1 MKTKTPKRIKS
12 PGSLVVR
19 GSNFYCFWRHKGK
32 AICRALRDENG
43 AAITTRPEAERA
55 KARLMEIANKENE
68 VKTLRS
74 IQHAIDDKQT
84 EITKLKAAQNPP
96 LPLSQTW
103 SAFEKSTERHQCGK
117 STLRDYE
124 SKFSI
129 FEKWLQR
136 ERPRVTTLKDVDA
149 DVVQAYLEN
158 LNHGRLANATYNGH
172 LNVLRYI
179 FRVLKEKAQLTEN
192 VWIKPKIKPLVTQ
205 SRRELTIDELKLVCD
220 KAAGD
225 LKTLFCIGLYTG
237 LRLGDCATLRWCEV
251 DLRRN
256 QIQRVCRKTALRS
269 PKPVTLPIH
278 PVLFD
283 LLNTIPANERKE
295 FVLPRMAD
303 VYLNGSRSLLTTE
316 IQKHFDDCGIETT
329 REREN
334 GVRRVVEVGF
344 HSLRHSFVS
353 MCRSSGVALSVVESL
368 VGHSSVDMTRHYTHT
383 SQLAAQNAVAMLPS
397 ITGDVIAAKPT
408 KHTRDELLRE
418 LIESMTTRNWR
429 EKKSAALA
437 MLATAT
443 AN

>member
-1 MKTKTPKRIKS
+1 MKTKSIKS

-19 GSNFYCFWRHKGK
+19 GSNYYAFWRHNGK
-32 AICRALRDENG
+32 AICRALRNDNG
-43 AAITTRPEAERA
+43 AAITMRPEAEKA
-55 KARLMEIANKENE
+55 KARLMEIVNRENE

-84 EITKLKAAQNPP
+84 EIASLKAEQNPP
-96 LPLSQTW
+96 LPLSQAW
-103 SAFEKSTERHQCGK
+103 STFVRSTERHQCGK

-124 SKFSI
+124 SKWSI
-129 FEKWLQR
+129 FEKWMQR
-136 ERPRVTTLKDVDA
+136 ERRNVTTLQGVDC

-158 LNHGRLANATYNGH
+158 LNQSGVANATFNGH

-179 FRVLKEKAQLTEN
+179 FRILKDKGQLVEN
-192 VWIKPKIKPLVTQ
+192 IWEKPKTKPLVTQ
-205 SRRELTIDELKLVCD
+205 SRRELTIDELKVVCD
-220 KAAGD
+220 KAKGE
-225 LKTLFCIGLYTG
+225 LRTLFCIGLYTG

-256 QIQRVCRKTALRS
+256 QIQRVARKTALRS
-269 PKPVTLPIH
+269 PKPITLPIH
-278 PVLFD
+278 PSLFTVLN
-283 LLNTIPANERKE
+283 LIPANERKD

-303 VYLNGSRSLLTTE
+303 IYLNGSRSLVTTE
-316 IQKHFDDCGIETT
+316 IQRHFDDCGIETT

-383 SQLAAQNAVAMLPS
+383 SQLAAQNAVALLPS
-397 ITGDVIAAKPT
+397 ITGHTEPTKPT
-408 KHTRDELLRE
+408 NQTRDELLRE
-418 LIESMTTRNWR
+418 LIESMTTKNLRD
-429 EKKSAALA
+429 KKAAALA
-437 MLATAT
+437 LLATPT

>member
-1 MKTKTPKRIKS
+1 MKTKSIKS

-19 GSNFYCFWRHKGK
+19 GSNYYAFWRHNGK
-32 AICRALRDENG
+32 AICRALRNDNG
-43 AAITTRPEAERA
+43 AAITTRPEAEKA
-55 KARLMEIANKENE
+55 KARLMEIVNRENE

-84 EITKLKAAQNPP
+84 EIASLKAEQNPP
-96 LPLSQTW
+96 LPLSQAW
-103 SAFEKSTERHQCGK
+103 STFVRSTERHQCGK

-124 SKFSI
+124 SKWSI
-129 FEKWLQR
+129 FEKWMQR
-136 ERPRVTTLKDVDA
+136 ERRNVTTLQGVDC

-158 LNHGRLANATYNGH
+158 LNQSGVANATFNGH

-179 FRVLKEKAQLTEN
+179 FRILKDKGQLVEN
-192 VWIKPKIKPLVTQ
+192 IWEKPKTKPLVTQ
-205 SRRELTIDELKLVCD
+205 SRRELTIDELKVVCD
-220 KAAGD
+220 KAKGE
-225 LKTLFCIGLYTG
+225 LRTLFCIGLYTG

-256 QIQRVCRKTALRS
+256 QIQRVARKTALRS
-269 PKPVTLPIH
+269 PKPITLPIH
-278 PVLFD
+278 PSLFTVLN
-283 LLNTIPANERKE
+283 LIPANERKD

-303 VYLNGSRSLLTTE
+303 IYLNGSRSLVTTE
-316 IQKHFDDCGIETT
+316 IQRHFDDCGIETT

-383 SQLAAQNAVAMLPS
+383 SQLAAQNAVALLPS
-397 ITGDVIAAKPT
+397 ITGHTEPTKPT
-408 KHTRDELLRE
+408 NQTRDELLRE
-418 LIESMTTRNWR
+418 LIESMTTKNLRD
-429 EKKSAALA
+429 KKAAALA
-437 MLATAT
+437 LLATPT

>member
-1 MKTKTPKRIKS
+1 MKTKSIKS

-19 GSNFYCFWRHKGK
+19 GRNYYCFWRHNGK
-32 AICRALRDENG
+32 AICKALRDENG
-43 AAITTRPEAERA
+43 APIRTRPEAEAA
-55 KARLMEIANKENE
+55 KARLMKIVIGETQVESLKQ
-68 VKTLRS
+68 
-74 IQHAIDDKQT
+74 IQHAIGDKQT
-84 EITKLKAAQNPP
+84 EITALKAARNPP
-96 LPLSQTW
+96 LPLSQAW
-103 SAFEKSTERHQCGK
+103 SAFVRSTERHQCGK
-117 STLRDYE
+117 SSLRDYE
-124 SKFSI
+124 SKWTI
-129 FEKWLQR
+129 FEKWIQR
-136 ERPRVTTLKDVDA
+136 ERPQAVTLQDVSG
-149 DVVQAYLEN
+149 DVVQAYLES

-179 FRVLKEKAQLTEN
+179 FRVLKEKAQVTEN
-192 VWIKPKIKPLVTQ
+192 VWEKPKTKPLLTQ
-205 SRRELTIDELKLVCD
+205 SRRELTIDELKTVCD
-220 KAAGD
+220 RATGE

-256 QIQRVCRKTALRS
+256 QIQRVPRKTALRS

-278 PVLFD
+278 SVLFNVLD
-283 LLNTIPANERKE
+283 SIPASERKE

-303 VYLNGSRSLLTTE
+303 IYLNHSRSLLTME

-344 HSLRHSFVS
+344 HSLRHSFVN
-353 MCRSSGVALSVVESL
+353 MCRASGVALSVVESL
-368 VGHSSVDMTRHYTHT
+368 VGHSTVDMTRHYTHT
-383 SQLAAQNAVAMLPS
+383 SELAAQNAVALLPA
-397 ITGDVIAAKPT
+397 ITGDVEPTKPT

-418 LIESMTTRNWR
+418 LIESMTPKNLR
-429 EKKSAALA
+429 EKKAAALA

>member
-1 MKTKTPKRIKS
+1 
-12 PGSLVVR
+12 
-19 GSNFYCFWRHKGK
+19 
-32 AICRALRDENG
+32 
-43 AAITTRPEAERA
+43 
-55 KARLMEIANKENE
+55 MEIVNKENE

-84 EITKLKAAQNPP
+84 EIASLKAEQNPP
-96 LPLSQTW
+96 LPLSQAW
-103 SAFEKSTERHQCGK
+103 STFVRSTERHQCGK

-124 SKFSI
+124 SKWSI
-129 FEKWLQR
+129 FEKWLQA
-136 ERPRVTTLKDVDA
+136 ERPNLATLQDVKGE
-149 DVVQAYLEN
+149 VVQAYLEN
-158 LNHGRLANATYNGH
+158 LIHNRIANATYNGH

-179 FRVLKEKAQLTEN
+179 FRILKDKAQLTEN
-192 VWIKPKIKPLVTQ
+192 VWEKPKTKPLVTQ
-205 SRRELTIDELKLVCD
+205 SRRELTIEELKTVCD
-220 KAAGD
+220 RATGD
-225 LKTLFCIGLYTG
+225 LRALFCIGLYTG

-251 DLRRN
+251 DLKRN
-256 QIQRVCRKTALRS
+256 QIQRVPRKTALRS

-278 PVLFD
+278 PALFGVL
-283 LLNTIPANERKE
+283 NSIPSNERGE
-295 FVLPRMAD
+295 YVLPRIAN

-383 SQLAAQNAVAMLPS
+383 SQLAAQHAVALLPS
-397 ITGDVIAAKPT
+397 ITGHMEATKPT
-408 KHTRDELLRE
+408 NHTRDELLRE
-418 LIESMTTRNWR
+418 LVESMTAKNLR
-429 EKKSAALA
+429 EKKAAALA
-437 MLATAT
+437 LLATAT

>member
-1 MKTKTPKRIKS
+1 MKTKTVKS

-19 GSNFYCFWRHKGK
+19 GSNYYAFWRHKGK

-55 KARLMEIANKENE
+55 KARLMEIVNKENE

-84 EITKLKAAQNPP
+84 EIASLKAEQNPP
-96 LPLSQTW
+96 LPLSQAW
-103 SAFEKSTERHQCGK
+103 SAFVRSTERHQCGK

-124 SKFSI
+124 SKWSI
-129 FEKWLQR
+129 FENWMQE
-136 ERPRVTTLKDVDA
+136 ERPQVTTLQDVNG
-149 DVVQAYLEN
+149 DVAQAYLEN
-158 LNHGRLANATYNGH
+158 LNNSGVANATFNGH

-179 FRVLKEKAQLTEN
+179 FRVLKDKAQLTEN
-192 VWIKPKIKPLVTQ
+192 VWEKPKTKPLVTQ

-220 KAAGD
+220 RATGE

-256 QIQRVCRKTALRS
+256 QIQRVPRKTALRS

-278 PVLFD
+278 PVLLGVF
-283 LLNTIPANERKE
+283 NEIQASERNE
-295 FVLPRMAD
+295 YILPRMAN

-353 MCRSSGVALSVVESL
+353 MCRASGVALSVVESL
-368 VGHSSVDMTRHYTHT
+368 VGHHSVDMTRHYSHT
-383 SQLAAQNAVAMLPS
+383 SELAAQNAVATLPS
-397 ITGDVIAAKPT
+397 IMGGRTEPT
-408 KHTRDELLRE
+408 KSTERTRFELLRE
-418 LIESMTTRNWR
+418 VIESMTTKNLRDT
-429 EKKSAALA
+429 KAAALA
-437 MLATAT
+437 MLATPN